1 MKKRLT
7 VLLTTML
14 MLCSCVCP
22 LFVFAV
28 DTDAPEFDI
37 ENGVLVRYNGADS
50 DVEIPDGVT
59 AIGEYAFYDKKV
71 QRVSLP
77 DSVTK
82 IGDSA
87 FSRSTLTDINFPEGL
102 QTIGNGAFQ
111 NTWITEANIPYGVT
125 EIPSAVFFNSRLTK
139 VTIPDTVTQIG
150 ESAFGNTPLQNVDI
164 PDSLT
169 CAASSSFSGT
179 PFLRSLIETNGGWL
193 ILSNGLLVVY
203 AGDDINV
210 VIPDSVKRIGT
221 KSFTLRSRMQS
232 LTIPDTVKSIE
243 EPIFIN
249 CKPKIIYSTN
259 PIAKK
264 LNITCSPAPEIPP
277 TAGNRA
283 LDLDEDTWQFAN
295 IKDVF
300 GDTYLLSDAA
310 RSQLTEQIEEKYQT
324 FDEAWNGS
332 CHGLVI
338 TALLIKYG
346 LLSPADLQ
354 EGAATTKDISPES
367 DVQSVINYYQFLQF
381 SKLSLDI
388 DSHSGIIDVDY
399 FEHIISLGW
408 QAEEKGKPFLLSFE
422 TADGGHA
429 CAGCGIES
437 GAWEWDGKNYDR
449 RIILWDPN
457 FPTEYRDDVCFYY
470 REVDYDY
477 CIPFYGVKYSLGEND
492 NVGEI
497 SAASD
502 EISELGEPPYPFEKP
517 SFVKG
522 DVNADGILDIAD
534 VVLLQKWLLAV
545 PDTHLSQWRAA
556 DLCNDER
563 LDVFD
568 LCLMKRE
575 LLYR

>member
-71 QRVSLP
+71 HRVSLP

-102 QTIGNGAFQ
+102 QSIGNGAFQ

-164 PDSLT
+164 PDSVT
-169 CAASSSFSGT
+169 YAASSSFSGT

-203 AGDDINV
+203 AGYDINV

-264 LNITCSPAPEIPP
+264 LNITCSPAPESPP

-346 LLSPADLQ
+346 LLSPVDLQ

-545 PDTHLSQWRAA
+545 PDTHLPQWRAA

>member
-1 MKKRLT
+1 
-7 VLLTTML
+7 
-14 MLCSCVCP
+14 
-22 LFVFAV
+22 
-28 DTDAPEFDI
+28 
-37 ENGVLVRYNGADS
+37 
-50 DVEIPDGVT
+50 
-59 AIGEYAFYDKKV
+59 
-71 QRVSLP
+71 
-77 DSVTK
+77 
-82 IGDSA
+82 
-87 FSRSTLTDINFPEGL
+87 
-102 QTIGNGAFQ
+102 
-111 NTWITEANIPYGVT
+111 
-125 EIPSAVFFNSRLTK
+125 
-139 VTIPDTVTQIG
+139 
-150 ESAFGNTPLQNVDI
+150 
-164 PDSLT
+164 
-169 CAASSSFSGT
+169 
-179 PFLRSLIETNGGWL
+179 
-193 ILSNGLLVVY
+193 
-203 AGDDINV
+203 
-210 VIPDSVKRIGT
+210 
-221 KSFTLRSRMQS
+221 MQS